1 MSFFENDAAMECPFQ
16 FDEVSELVPHSG
28 KPIIRRK
35 LFTRF
40 LTAAGLAA
48 SGVALSSVVGSKAH
62 AQATARTTLSQQLQS
77 IRRHENDH
85 VAFLVQALGA
95 SARPKP
101 TFQNITSPNLGAFLG
116 LGRALENVGVGA
128 YLGAAPAILSR
139 GILAAAGS
147 IATIESRHAGMFNS
161 LQSVPVTQNAFGD
174 EQSFERPFTAAEVV
188 SFAGPYVASLNG
200 GPALTYDST
209 TPSAANDVQILNFAL
224 ALEYLEA
231 EYYNINVPRFYP

>member
-1 MSFFENDAAMECPFQ
+1 MSHFDSETAFESMLPFDDGSDRSSR
-16 FDEVSELVPHSG
+16 FG
-28 KPIIRRK
+28 TPIFRRK
-35 LFTRF
+35 LFGRF
-40 LTAAGLAA
+40 FSAAGLAV
-48 SGVALSSVVGSKAH
+48 SGVAISGLMGGK
-62 AQATARTTLSQQLQS
+62 AQAQAGARTTLSQQLKSVQ
-77 IRRHENDH
+77 RHENEH
-85 VAFLVQALGA
+85 VAFLVNALGA

-101 TFQNITSPNLGAFLG
+101 TFQNITSPNLAAFLG

-128 YLGAAPAILSR
+128 YLGAAPVILNR
-139 GILAAAGS
+139 GFLAAAGS

-161 LQSVPVTQNAFGD
+161 LQSIPVTQNAFGD

-200 GPALTYDST
+200 GPALTYDA
-209 TPSAANDVQILNFAL
+209 TPSAANDIQILNFAL

>member
-1 MSFFENDAAMECPFQ
+1 MSHFESETAFESLLPFDDS
-16 FDEVSELVPHSG
+16 FDDSHRKG
-28 KPIIRRK
+28 IPIFRRK
-35 LFTRF
+35 LFSRF
-40 LTAAGLAA
+40 FSAAGMVV
-48 SGVALSSVVGSKAH
+48 SGVALSNVMGGK
-62 AQATARTTLSQQLQS
+62 AQAQGGARTTLSQQLKAVQ
-77 IRRHENDH
+77 RHENDH
-85 VAFLVQALGA
+85 VLFLVNALGA

-128 YLGAAPAILSR
+128 YLGAAPVIQSR
-139 GILAAAGS
+139 GFLAAAGS
-147 IATIESRHAGMFNS
+147 IATIESRHAGMFNA

-209 TPSAANDVQILNFAL
+209 PSAANDIQILNFAL

>member
-1 MSFFENDAAMECPFQ
+1 MSHFDIETAFESFLPSD
-16 FDEVSELVPHSG
+16 DGSDKSG
-28 KPIIRRK
+28 RLGSPIFRRK
-35 LFTRF
+35 LFSRF
-40 LTAAGLAA
+40 LSAAGLAV
-48 SGVALSSVVGSKAH
+48 SGVALSSISAGKAH
-62 AQATARTTLSQQLQS
+62 AQGGGVRTTLSQQLKLVQ
-77 IRRHENDH
+77 RHENDH
-85 VAFLVQALGA
+85 VAFLVGALGA
-95 SARPKP
+95 AARPKP
-101 TFQNITSPNLGAFLG
+101 TFQNITSPNLAAFLG

-128 YLGAAPAILSR
+128 YLGAAPVIQSR
-139 GILAAAGS
+139 GFLAAAGS

-161 LQSVPVTQNAFGD
+161 LQSIAVTQNAFGD

-209 TPSAANDVQILNFAL
+209 PSAANDIQILNFAL